1 MVNCY
6 GKLEGSPVV
15 AQTSVVLDQA
25 DIYTSVIVTAEQNG
39 VELTRIQV
47 RVKPSTFN
55 TVCNCILLSFSTLL
69 QEQSLFKVFLL
80 LQ

>member
-6 GKLEGSPVV
+6 GKLEGNPVV

-25 DIYTSVIVTAEQNG
+25 DIYTSVIVPAEQND

-47 RVKPSTFN
+47 
-55 TVCNCILLSFSTLL
+55 ILILINSFGMQPLL
-69 QEQSLFKVFLL
+69 QLADLQWMYYWRKVVVC
-80 LQ
+80 

>member
-55 TVCNCILLSFSTLL
+55 TVCIL
-69 QEQSLFKVFLL
+69 
-80 LQ
+80 

>member
-6 GKLEGSPVV
+6 GKLEGNPVV

-25 DIYTSVIVTAEQNG
+25 DIYTSVIVPAEQND

-47 RVKPSTFN
+47 IV
-55 TVCNCILLSFSTLL
+55 ILIN
-69 QEQSLFKVFLL
+69 SLI
-80 LQ
+80 